1 MSKIT
6 IQLLGG
12 ASLRSGPALIAGP
25 PVQRHRIALLAL
37 MASAWPQPLSRD
49 RAMALLWP
57 ERPLKNA
64 RRLLN
69 LAVHV
74 LRGAL
79 GDAAIITTVDGLLLD
94 PAEVD
99 CDLQSFCTA
108 VAEGRH
114 ADAVQL
120 HAGPLLDGF
129 HLAESVEF
137 GHWLDE
143 ERAGRNDEYVNAL
156 LALAAE
162 QEEAGDHRARIAT
175 TRRLVVADPHSA
187 LFAQKLMRALAA
199 AGEIGAAQQHARYH
213 AERRRADLDL
223 PPDPAVEMLAAQLAG
238 AAARGLDVRGAPASI
253 PVPTVAVLPFRN
265 LGLDAGDQCF
275 ADGLTDDVIARLSR
289 VARLRVISR
298 ASTTPCVPGE
308 PPSTERDA
316 GLGVTARLTGS
327 VRRSGRQ
334 VRIVAQLVAA
344 DHEQVFWGGSWDFEL
359 GDVLH
364 LQEEAA
370 RSIVEGVALELA
382 GEKRRAS
389 RPTVFRT
396 AIAS

>member
-12 ASLRSGPALIAGP
+12 ASLRSGTALLAGP

-79 GDAAIITTVDGLLLD
+79 GDGAIMTTVDGLLLD
-94 PAEVD
+94 AAEVD
-99 CDLQSFCTA
+99 CDLQAFCAA

-114 ADAVQL
+114 AEAVQL

-129 HLAESVEF
+129 HLPESVEF

-143 ERAGRNDEYVNAL
+143 ERARCTGEYVDAL
-156 LALAAE
+156 LALADE
-162 QEEAGDHRARIAT
+162 QERTGDHRGRIAT
-175 TRRLVVADPHSA
+175 ARRLAAADPHSA
-187 LFAQKLMRALAA
+187 AFAQKLMRALAA
-199 AGEIGAAQQHARYH
+199 AGEVGAARQHARHH

-223 PPDPAVEMLAAQLAG
+223 PPDPAVEALARQLEG
-238 AAARGLDVRGAPASI
+238 GVVRGLEVRGAPPA

-275 ADGLTDDVIARLSR
+275 ADGLTDDI
-289 VARLRVISR
+289 VARLLRVPRMRVISR
-298 ASTTPCVPGE
+298 ASATPCKPGEGVPGE
-308 PPSTERDA
+308 LPPE
-316 GLGVTARLTGS
+316 LGVTARLTGS
-327 VRRSGRQ
+327 VRREGTR
-334 VRIVAQLVAA
+334 VRIVAQLVAS
-344 DHEQVFWGGSWDFEL
+344 DPEHLLWGETYDREL
-359 GDVLH
+359 GDALR
-364 LQEEAA
+364 LQEELA
-370 RSIVEGVALELA
+370 RMIVGALEGVLA
-382 GEKRRAS
+382 GEKRS
-389 RPTVFRT
+389 GLRPTAARA